1 MCIFWYFRKTIQY
14 SSIYSS
20 KPPPPPISRPPTPVC
35 PPTRNVRC
43 SLTVMAPINRSSCW
57 TYAEMLAMLLLST
70 TTPFTRTSPC
80 RINDPLFRKV
90 RTFSN
95 VDFPAPLKSQKC
107 QLGQLQCLYAIT
119 VGNNSADI
127 VLVRLFAVYRPTR
140 EYFTHMET
148 LS

>member
-1 MCIFWYFRKTIQY
+1 MYFCIQY
-14 SSIYSS
+14 SSN
-20 KPPPPPISRPPTPVC
+20 PPTPISPTPTPVC

-70 TTPFTRTSPC
+70 TTPLTRTSPC
-80 RINDPLFRKV
+80 RISDPLFRKV

-107 QLGQLQCLYAIT
+107 QLGQLKCLYEIT
-119 VGNNSADI
+119 VGNKSADI
-127 VLVRLFAVYRPTR
+127 VFVRLFAVYRPTR
-140 EYFTHMET
+140 EFFTHMET